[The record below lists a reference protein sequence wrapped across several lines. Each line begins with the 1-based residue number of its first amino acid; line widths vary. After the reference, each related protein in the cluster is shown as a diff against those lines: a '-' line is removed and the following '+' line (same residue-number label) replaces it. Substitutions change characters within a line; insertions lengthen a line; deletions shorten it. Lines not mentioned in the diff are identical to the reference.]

1 MSKLGTKDGFAA
13 QKNAFGDSDH
23 VVYVEGED
31 LKKLKQTLLGMLQD
45 FMAVCAKYDLN
56 YTLSGG

>member
-13 QKNAFGDSDH
+13 QKNAFGDSDK

-31 LKKLKQTLLGMLQD
+31 LKQLKQTLLG
-45 FMAVCAKYDLN
+45 C
-56 YTLSGG
+56 